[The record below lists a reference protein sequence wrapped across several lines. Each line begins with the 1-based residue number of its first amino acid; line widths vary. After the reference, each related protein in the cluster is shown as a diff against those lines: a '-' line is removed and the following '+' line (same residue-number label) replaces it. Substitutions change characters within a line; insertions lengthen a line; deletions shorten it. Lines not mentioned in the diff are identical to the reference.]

1 VFGQSILPLPGV
13 LHAFLPFLKNLR
25 TPSRAIVFVYLF
37 LAIAVAQAMVFLSHR
52 LAMQPIRKYLTLGAI
67 CALIVVDFWPAK
79 IDTTPISCTPGDAVI
94 RDDPET
100 DFGVL
105 NLPVGLLNLPGGYI
119 PGNAS
124 MAEQVCH
131 HRPIVIA
138 NTSHEETQS
147 LSARL
152 EVKDL
157 WLQRKQLIDSKVK
170 YIVLRRKD
178 DAVYRWTKKENGE
191 RDAYSQTYTAVYE
204 DAEVLIFRV
213 Y

>member
-1 VFGQSILPLPGV
+1 VGHEFGQSTLPLPGT
-13 LHAFLPFLKNLR
+13 LLAFLPFFKNVR
-25 TPSRAIVFVYLF
+25 TPSRAVVFVYLF
-37 LAIAVAQAMVFLSHR
+37 LAIAVAQAMAFLSHR

-67 CALIVVDFWPAK
+67 CALIVVDFWPAR
-79 IDTTPISCTPGDAVI
+79 IDITPISCTPGDAVI
-94 RDDPET
+94 GDDPET

-105 NLPVGLLNLPGGYI
+105 NLPGGNI
-119 PGNAS
+119 PGNAY
-124 MAEQVCH
+124 MADQVCH

-138 NTSHEETQS
+138 SIAREVTQS
-147 LSARL
+147 LSDRL

-157 WLQRKQLIDSKVK
+157 GLQRKQLIDNKVK

-178 DAVYRWTKKENGE
+178 DAIYRWANKEDGE
-191 RDAYSQTYTAVYE
+191 RDAYSQTYPAVYE

>member
-1 VFGQSILPLPGV
+1 
-13 LHAFLPFLKNLR
+13 
-25 TPSRAIVFVYLF
+25 
-37 LAIAVAQAMVFLSHR
+37 
-52 LAMQPIRKYLTLGAI
+52 
-67 CALIVVDFWPAK
+67 
-79 IDTTPISCTPGDAVI
+79 
-94 RDDPET
+94 
-100 DFGVL
+100 
-105 NLPVGLLNLPGGYI
+105 
-119 PGNAS
+119 